1 MDNKDIMAYYL
12 VMAYQLIQNNFSIE
26 DAVKAYNLDESATA
40 MLKVYTDKIESYRRG
55 DNNSLTIDEQHSL
68 YTKLGIDCL
77 DKIRINDINS
87 QLNQNGNS
95 KAIQYT
101 KKTNQQFGNYDEAA
115 FSDIYMF
122 GFLVLLFQVLFLV
135 ISYMIFSK

>member
-1 MDNKDIMAYYL
+1 MDNIAYYL

-26 DAVKAYNLDESATA
+26 EAVGAYNLDDSAAAT
-40 MLKVYTDKIESYRRG
+40 LKVYMDKLERYRRG
-55 DNNSLTIDEQHSL
+55 DNNSLTFDEQTCL
-68 YTKLGIDCL
+68 YEKLGIDCL
-77 DKIRINDINS
+77 DKIRISDIS
-87 QLNQNGNS
+87 TQYNQNGNS

-101 KKTNQQFGNYDEAA
+101 LKTDKQFGTNDEAA